1 MTLYNMDYHL
11 CFLIT
16 NTDEKVTI
24 DKIYV
29 PPAQSR
35 FYNDD
40 EILVLENEIMSL
52 CSNHKYVF
60 ITGDIIA
67 RTTRLRDFTMLD
79 PFVVD
84 MFDIDD
90 DIASFFDK
98 TTILEDLGIP
108 FHRVSHDNKTN
119 NSGYW
124 LTNLCKN
131 NNIFIVNGRSGK
143 DEGVNAATFRDKSV
157 IDYTLC
163 TVDSLKILNDFEII
177 ELDS

>member
-1 MTLYNMDYHL
+1 MDIISFPGFKLISQPRKEPYL
-11 CFLIT
+11 RKSGGLAILIKDNLANYCKPLETESDYILWTSLDKSIT
-16 NTDEKVTI
+16 NTDENIILGT
-24 DKIYV
+24 IYV

-40 EILVLENEIMSL
+40 EIQVLENEIMSL

-60 ITGDIIA
+60 ITGNINA
-67 RTTRLRDFTMLD
+67 RTARLCDFTRLD
-79 PFVVD
+79 PFAVD

-119 NSGYW
+119 NSGY
-124 LTNLCKN
+124 
-131 NNIFIVNGRSGK
+131 
-143 DEGVNAATFRDKSV
+143 
-157 IDYTLC
+157 
-163 TVDSLKILNDFEII
+163 
-177 ELDS
+177 